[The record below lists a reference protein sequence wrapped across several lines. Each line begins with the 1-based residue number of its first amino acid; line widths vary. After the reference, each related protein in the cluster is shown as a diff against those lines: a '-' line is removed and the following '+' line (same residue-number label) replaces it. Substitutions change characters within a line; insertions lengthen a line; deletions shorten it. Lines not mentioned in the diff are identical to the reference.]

1 MDFTGAP
8 RPSPRPGSMV
18 CLTTCLHGVNKVYK
32 EDAGD
37 GAATGNIFCSG
48 EQITERDVTTMPR
61 ETGYADGLPTP
72 TRPTASALDVDV
84 ATATRV
90 AAANDVPT
98 IFNRPLARRKE
109 SNEASTNATVIDI
122 RPAEEKEQRNGKPGL
137 RGNGSVH
144 VKRAQGRVKEVA
156 DRPRSYLLNVP
167 KFGARPCDHFERV
180 FNHVTLCN
188 LQRHSLAALGKKN

>member
-1 MDFTGAP
+1 MDLTGAP

-48 EQITERDVTTMPR
+48 EQITERDVTTRTTPR
-61 ETGYADGLPTP
+61 ETRVIRRWATNTNKVNPRHWTS
-72 TRPTASALDVDV
+72 ASRLVF
-84 ATATRV
+84 V
-90 AAANDVPT
+90 AAD

-122 RPAEEKEQRNGKPGL
+122 RPAEEKGQRNGGDGEIAL
-137 RGNGSVH
+137 CT
-144 VKRAQGRVKEVA
+144 
-156 DRPRSYLLNVP
+156 LNV
-167 KFGARPCDHFERV
+167 FREE
-180 FNHVTLCN
+180 
-188 LQRHSLAALGKKN
+188 